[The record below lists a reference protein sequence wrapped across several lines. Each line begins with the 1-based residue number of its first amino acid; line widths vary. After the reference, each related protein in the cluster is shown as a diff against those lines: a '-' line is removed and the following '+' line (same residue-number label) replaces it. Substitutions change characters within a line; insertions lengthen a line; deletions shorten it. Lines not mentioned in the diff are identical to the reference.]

1 MSTEPQKQLPPAAG
15 SAKANPSSGDDLQT
29 IYSQRFAA
37 NQAYRQEVWR
47 VLIANFFQK
56 YIGPSAGVLDLGC
69 GYGEF
74 INQIAAGK
82 KYGMDLNADT
92 AKHLAA
98 GITFLQQDCSQPWP
112 LPENSLDTVFTS
124 NFFEHLPD
132 KATLGRTLE
141 QARRSL
147 KTGGRVIC
155 LGPNIKYLPGKY
167 WDFWDHYLPLTELSL
182 SEGLRNRGFAIERC
196 EPRFLPYTMV
206 SGRQYPLVF
215 IRLYLRLPVAWRFLG
230 KQFLVV
236 ARKP

>member
-1 MSTEPQKQLPPAAG
+1 MRTEPHNFSMTTASSAAPD
-15 SAKANPSSGDDLQT
+15 ATAADDLQT

-37 NQAYRQEVWR
+37 NQAYRLKVWN
-47 VLIANFFQK
+47 VLIADFFQK
-56 YIGPSAGVLDLGC
+56 CIAASASVLDLGC

-92 AKHLAA
+92 AKHLAP
-98 GITFLQQDCSQPWP
+98 GTTFFQQDCSQPWP

-132 KATLGRTLE
+132 KATLGRTLQ
-141 QARRSL
+141 QAHRCL
-147 KTGGRVIC
+147 KPGGRLIC
-155 LGPNIKYLPGKY
+155 LGPNIKHLPGKY

-182 SEGLRNRGFAIERC
+182 AEGLRNRGFSIERC
-196 EPRFLPYTMV
+196 EPRFLPYTMA

-215 IRLYLRLPVAWRFLG
+215 IRLYLRLPSAWRFFG
-230 KQFLVV
+230 KQFLVM
-236 ARKP
+236 ARK